1 MPTVLV
7 VDDHSVV
14 RNAIRTAFESVRG
27 LVVCEA
33 VNGHDAIEKARQL
46 RPDAVILDFSMPVL
60 NGLQAARIL
69 KKLMPAVPLFMLT
82 ALYSSQLNSEAR
94 GAGVSS
100 VYAKGGDLSA
110 LVNQVRSVVITSSQT
125 LETI

>member
-1 MPTVLV
+1 MPTVLI
-7 VDDHSVV
+7 VDDHVGV
-14 RNAIRTAFESVRG
+14 RNAIRIAFESVRG

-33 VNGHDAIEKARQL
+33 VNGHDAVEKARQL

-94 GAGVSS
+94 AAGISS

-110 LVNQVRSVVITSSQT
+110 LVNQVRSVVTVAR
-125 LETI
+125 EH

>member
-7 VDDHSVV
+7 VDDHVGV
-14 RNAIRTAFESVRG
+14 RNAIRIAFESVRG

-33 VNGHDAIEKARQL
+33 VDGRDAIEKARQL

-69 KKLMPAVPLFMLT
+69 KKLMPGVPLFMLT

-94 GAGVSS
+94 GAGISS
-100 VYAKGGDLSA
+100 VYAKGADLSA
-110 LVNQVRSVVITSSQT
+110 LVNQVRSVVVARGSN
-125 LETI
+125 